1 MSTFAIQPLQSLTNP
16 NGNLPSPIPV
26 ITAHR
31 CLDDEWCD
39 EDDDIWLLGAFEEPR
54 PLIVTLAEDRI
65 ESLQHA
71 R

>member
-1 MSTFAIQPLQSLTNP
+1 MSTFAIQPLQTPTNTK
-16 NGNLPSPIPV
+16 GNLPGPITVSP
-26 ITAHR
+26 AHP

-54 PLIVTLAEDRI
+54 PRIVSLSEYRI